1 MIIDEDS
8 DHIAHIGILRK
19 SGRYPWG
26 SGKTPY
32 QRHKSFLNWVDEL
45 HKEGMTEVEIARAF
59 GMYKDGSPA
68 AIATEMRRQGK
79 SDIEIARV
87 IGVNKDISDG
97 ITTSELRTLKSIAK
111 SQTQAEDRA
120 YAQKLKNE
128 KQMSTVAIAKQL
140 DMPES
145 SVRALLKPSEN
156 DKHQILVSTA
166 EVLKNRIDETDGF
179 IDIGKGS
186 ANYLGISAEKLAMSA
201 YLLQEDG
208 YKVFHYQDEQAGTGH
223 KTNTKI
229 LAKPGTKFNPDV
241 TEHPEKIQPLMA
253 YSEDGGRSFKSVK
266 PPVAVDPKRVVVRYG
281 SEGGA
286 DKDGVIELRRGV
298 DDLSLGSSRYAQV
311 RVKVGP
317 NHYLKGMAMYSD
329 DLPDGV
335 DIIFNTNKENKTG
348 SKLDAMKEIK
358 KTKDGDEAE
367 LPFGSIIRQKD
378 YTDSKTGKTKLS
390 PLNIV
395 GSTKRDEQGNDISY
409 SGEEG
414 AWAKWGR
421 TLSSQMLSKQK
432 PELARE
438 QLAISADQKK
448 QDLDEIL
455 ALNNPVIKKKLLD
468 AYADGADSSARHLKA
483 AGLPRTASH
492 VILPIN
498 SLKDNEIFAPNY
510 KNGERV
516 VLIRHPHG
524 GIFEI
529 PELVVNN
536 GNREANRLIKQ
547 AVDAVGINSRVAG
560 RLSGADFDGD
570 TVLVI
575 PNPQGRIRTK
585 PPLPELK
592 NFEPQKAFPPYDGMK
607 TIDGGTWNASTRKVE
622 YGSKGKNPGA
632 KQTQMGIV
640 SNLITDM
647 TIKGASDAEIARA
660 VKHSM
665 VVIDAEKH
673 SLDYKNSAKINGVT
687 ELMQTY
693 QRGPRGGAD
702 TLISKAKNSEIDV
715 PQRKK
720 TFKVNPDTGER
731 EYTETGASYV
741 RVKTNKRTGLS
752 TEEIVYPTTKVK
764 LMDEVKDARDLIS
777 GNGGTVMEHV
787 YADHANKLKGLANEA
802 RRVSVNT
809 PGIKRNPSAAKTYAA
824 EVESLSAKLEAAIK
838 NAPLERQAQR
848 VSKVIIKTTVDENP
862 DLDKDGIKKIKAAA
876 ITEARARVGA
886 TKPAIR
892 ITPREWEAI
901 QADAITNNML
911 KGILDN
917 ADLDQVKELATPR
930 AATVMVPA
938 KVNRAKALLAKGYD
952 YTEIAGMLGVP
963 TSTLHSSL
971 EGK

>member
-26 SGKTPY
+26 SGNNPY

-45 HKEGMTEVEIARAF
+45 HKEGMSEVEIARAF
-59 GMYKDGSPA
+59 GMYSEDG
-68 AIATEMRRQGK
+68 K
-79 SDIEIARV
+79 
-87 IGVNKDISDG
+87 G
-97 ITTSELRTLKSIAK
+97 ITTNELRTLKSIAK
-111 SQTQAEDRA
+111 STTQAEDRA
-120 YAQKLKNE
+120 TAQKLKE
-128 KQMSTVAIAKQL
+128 KGVSTVAIGKQL

-166 EVLKNRIDETDGF
+166 EVMRNRIDETDGF
-179 IDIGKGS
+179 IDIGKGAS
-186 ANYLGISAEKLAMSA
+186 NYLGISAEKLAMSA
-201 YLLQEDG
+201 YLLQEEG
-208 YKVFHYQDEQAGTGH
+208 YKVFHYQDEQVGTAN

-229 LAKPGTKFNPDV
+229 LAKPGTTFPDV
-241 TEHPEKIQPLMA
+241 VNNPEKIQPLMA
-253 YSEDGGRSFKSVK
+253 YSEDGGRSFKSVQ
-266 PPVAVDPKRVVVRYG
+266 PPAIVDPKRVGVRYG

-298 DDLSLGSSRYAQV
+298 DDLSLGSARYAQV

-329 DLPDGV
+329 NLPDGV
-335 DIIFNTNKENKTG
+335 DIMFNTNKENKTG
-348 SKLDAMKEIK
+348 NKLDAMKEVK
-358 KTKDGDEAE
+358 KNKDTGEDAE
-367 LPFGSIIRQKD
+367 LPFGSIVRQKT
-378 YTDSKTGKTKLS
+378 YTDSKTGKEKLS

-395 GSTKRDEQGNDISY
+395 GSTKRDENGNDISY

-438 QLAISADQKK
+438 QLAISHDQKK

-455 ALNNPVIKKKLLD
+455 ALTNPVIKKKLLD

-510 KNGERV
+510 NNGERV

-536 GNREANRLIKQ
+536 GTREANRLIKQ
-547 AVDAVGINSRVAG
+547 AVDAVGINSKVAG

-592 NFEPQKAFPPYDGMK
+592 NFDPQKAFPPYDGMK

-622 YGSKGKNPGA
+622 YGPKGKNPGA

-673 SLDYKNSAKINGVT
+673 SLDYKTSAKINGVT

-787 YADHANKLKGLANEA
+787 YADHANKLKALANTA
-802 RRVSVNT
+802 RKESVNT
-809 PGIKRNPSAAKTYAA
+809 PSIKRNPSAAKTYAA
-824 EVESLSAKLEAAIK
+824 EVESLSSKLEAAIK

-848 VSKVIIKTTVDENP
+848 VSKVIIKATVDANP
-862 DLDKDGIKKIKAAA
+862 DLDKDGLKKVKAAA
-876 ITEARARVGA
+876 INEARTRVGA
-886 TKPAIR
+886 KKPAIR

-901 QADAITNNML
+901 QANAITNNML

-963 TSTLHSSL
+963 TSTLHSAL
-971 EGK
+971 ESK

>member
-26 SGKTPY
+26 SGNNPY

-45 HKEGMTEVEIARAF
+45 HKEGMSEVEIARAF
-59 GMYKDGSPA
+59 GMFSEDG
-68 AIATEMRRQGK
+68 K
-79 SDIEIARV
+79 
-87 IGVNKDISDG
+87 G
-97 ITTSELRTLKSIAK
+97 ITTNELRTLKSIAK
-111 SQTQAEDRA
+111 STTQAEDRA
-120 YAQKLKNE
+120 TAQKLKE
-128 KQMSTVAIAKQL
+128 KGMSTVAIAKQL

-166 EVLKNRIDETDGF
+166 EVMRNRIDETDGF

-186 ANYLGISAEKLAMSA
+186 SNYLGISAEKLAMAA

-208 YKVFHYQDEQAGTGH
+208 YKVFHYQDEQVGTAN

-229 LAKPGTKFNPDV
+229 LAKPGTTFPDVVNNPD
-241 TEHPEKIQPLMA
+241 KIQPLMA
-253 YSEDGGRSFKSVK
+253 YSEDGGRSFKSVL
-266 PPVAVDPKRVVVRYG
+266 PPAIVDPKRVSVRYG

-298 DDLSLGSSRYAQV
+298 EDLSLGSSRYAQV

-329 DLPDGV
+329 DLPPGV
-335 DIIFNTNKENKTG
+335 DIVFNTNKENKTG
-348 SKLDAMKEIK
+348 NKLDAMKEIK
-358 KTKDGDEAE
+358 KNKETGDDAE
-367 LPFGSIIRQKD
+367 LPFGSIVRQKT
-378 YTDSKTGKTKLS
+378 YTDSKGKEKLS

-395 GSTKRDEQGNDISY
+395 GSTKRDENGNDISY

-438 QLAISADQKK
+438 QLAISHDQKK
-448 QDLDEIL
+448 QDLDEIM
-455 ALNNPVIKKKLLD
+455 ALTNPVIKKKLLD

-510 KNGERV
+510 NNGERV

-547 AVDAVGINSRVAG
+547 AVDAVGINSKVAG

-592 NFEPQKAFPPYDGMK
+592 NFDPQKAFPPYDGMK
-607 TIDGGTWNASTRKVE
+607 TIDGGTWNAAKGKAE
-622 YGSKGKNPGA
+622 YGPKGKNPGA

-673 SLDYKNSAKINGVT
+673 SLDYRTSAKINGVT

-720 TFKVNPDTGER
+720 TYKVDPDTGER
-731 EYTETGASYV
+731 IWTETGASYV
-741 RVKTNKRTGLS
+741 KVKTNKRTGLT

-764 LMDEVKDARDLIS
+764 LMDEVKDARQLIS

-787 YADHANKLKGLANEA
+787 YADHANKLKALANKA
-802 RRVSVNT
+802 RKESVNT
-809 PGIKRNPSAAKTYAA
+809 PSIKRNPSAAKTYAA
-824 EVESLSAKLEAAIK
+824 EVESLSSKLEAAIK

-848 VSKVIIKTTVDENP
+848 VSKVIIKTTVDANP
-862 DLDKDGIKKIKAAA
+862 DLDKDGLKKIKAAA
-876 ITEARARVGA
+876 INEARARVGA
-886 TKPAIR
+886 SKPAIR

-901 QADAITNNML
+901 QANAITNNML

-938 KVNRAKALLAKGYD
+938 KVNRAKALLEKGYD

-963 TSTLHSSL
+963 TSTLHSAL